1 MVARNP
7 RNHANDVWEHAEVVP
22 LCESRFEFSCFG
34 LLSPEFTVL
43 FTALCHSSRGGEM
56 SVVSMPNQWRGLG
69 KWKLKLPGTFPDS
82 HEGYEAMG
90 VAWEASTQRTV
101 ALAARQLL
109 PGAN

>member
-1 MVARNP
+1 M
-7 RNHANDVWEHAEVVP
+7 E
-22 LCESRFEFSCFG
+22 
-34 LLSPEFTVL
+34 
-43 FTALCHSSRGGEM
+43 
-56 SVVSMPNQWRGLG
+56 GLG

-101 ALAARQLL
+101 TLAAPQLL